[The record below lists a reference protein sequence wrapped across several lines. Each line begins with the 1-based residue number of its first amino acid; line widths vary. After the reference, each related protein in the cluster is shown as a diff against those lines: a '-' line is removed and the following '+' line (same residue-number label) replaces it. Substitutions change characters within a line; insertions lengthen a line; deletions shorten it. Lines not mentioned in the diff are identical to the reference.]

1 MFKLNQ
7 LLDIAKDENIIIE
20 YCDLPDSVGG
30 HIYMINDISVIL
42 INNNILEDK
51 ITYKAVLAEE
61 LGHYFTT
68 TKNSVPY
75 KYNSYR
81 DKINIDKEEL
91 KALRWAANF
100 LMPTDELLEDIKD
113 VFFSS
118 YYDLCEIYDV
128 PEYLA
133 KIKIEHMA
141 ALKASWELS
150 DGTSL
155 VLSNLPNIYLYKP
168 ITNMKGGM

>member
-7 LLDIAKDENIIIE
+7 LLDIAKDENIILE
-20 YCDLPDSVGG
+20 YCDLPDSMGG
-30 HIYMINDISVIL
+30 HMYLLGDFKFIL
-42 INNNILEDK
+42 INNNVLKDK
-51 ITYKAVLAEE
+51 IAHKAVLAEE

-68 TKNSVPY
+68 TKNSIPY

-81 DKINIDKEEL
+81 DRLSIDKEEQR
-91 KALRWAANF
+91 ALRWAANF
-100 LMPTDELLEDIKD
+100 LMPTDELLEDITD
-113 VFFSS
+113 VYFSS

-128 PEYLA
+128 PDYLA

-141 ALKASWELS
+141 AIKSNWDLS

-155 VLSNLPNIYLYKP
+155 VLSNLPNIYVFKA
-168 ITNMKGGM
+168 INNMKGGI